1 MCAVEHE
8 SSGATPGGASTR
20 RESGQRQAA
29 QDPTWTFVREAD
41 ELMIVR
47 PVDSDGCALIIVLN
61 DTPRTFA
68 FRDERTTMRFQ
79 SDMETLLT
87 HTGWS
92 LVGFKPERR
101 VRQDRRSLPRINER
115 RRWWTDA
122 WVFSGK

>member
-1 MCAVEHE
+1 MCAVE
-8 SSGATPGGASTR
+8 
-20 RESGQRQAA
+20 REKIGERQAEPE
-29 QDPTWTFVREAD
+29 PTWTFVRETD
-41 ELMIVR
+41 ELTIVR
-47 PVDSDGCALIIVLN
+47 RVDSGGCALIVVLN
-61 DTPRTFA
+61 ETPRTFA
-68 FRDERTTMRFQ
+68 FRDEHTTVRFQ

-101 VRQDRRSLPRINER
+101 VRRDRRALPRTNER